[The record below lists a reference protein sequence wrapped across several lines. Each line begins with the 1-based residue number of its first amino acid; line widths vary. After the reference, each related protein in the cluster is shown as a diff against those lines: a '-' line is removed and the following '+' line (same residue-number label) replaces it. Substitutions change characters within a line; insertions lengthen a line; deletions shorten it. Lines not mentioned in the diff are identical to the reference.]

1 MSCFLVFLGAPDECW
16 RWNWPLWFGW
26 TFCCFGFL
34 DVLRIAGAAF
44 KGGWVVAVAVRAF
57 GWGFFVLGA
66 SGVMMVSSAF
76 DALGCSPASGG

>member
-1 MSCFLVFLGAPDECW
+1 M
-16 RWNWPLWFGW
+16 
-26 TFCCFGFL
+26 
-34 DVLRIAGAAF
+34 
-44 KGGWVVAVAVRAF
+44 VAVAVRAF